1 MRLCL
6 QRGKPNEDDY
16 LGIVEHAVSEKVQI
30 CDAINN
36 ISYIE
41 NMEEM
46 AGSCSPEVVCV
57 MWYRPDGKEMR

>member
-16 LGIVEHAVSEKVQI
+16 LGIVEHTVPEKLQI
-30 CDAINN
+30 CDAITN

-46 AGSCSPEVVCV
+46 VGSCSPEVV
-57 MWYRPDGKEMR
+57 